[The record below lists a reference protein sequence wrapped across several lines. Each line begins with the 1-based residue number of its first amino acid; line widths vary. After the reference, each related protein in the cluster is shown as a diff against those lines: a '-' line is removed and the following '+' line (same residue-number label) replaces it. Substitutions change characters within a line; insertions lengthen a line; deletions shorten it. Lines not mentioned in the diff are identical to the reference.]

1 MERKGRWRGRGR
13 VTRGS
18 PAIINAASAAIIHF
32 PEARKSGIFEAS
44 ARGGARGSR
53 SGWPTDKVSS
63 KRHCTIKTIV
73 TLLEVKI
80 CPRSGSRT
88 WTRRPLN
95 HADIEAYTSQD
106 NEILVYASAW
116 HVSHTFASRWT
127 LVLVSCNLIR
137 LNVIEFTFFSFFGG
151 RGRILWIFRTFFS
164 SLLFSSLINWF
175 IIKKLI

>member
-1 MERKGRWRGRGR
+1 MNIYISLICRGIKEGEESKKAEAERDGAKRTMAGRGR
-13 VTRGS
+13 VMRGS

-88 WTRRPLN
+88 
-95 HADIEAYTSQD
+95 
-106 NEILVYASAW
+106 
-116 HVSHTFASRWT
+116 
-127 LVLVSCNLIR
+127 
-137 LNVIEFTFFSFFGG
+137 
-151 RGRILWIFRTFFS
+151 
-164 SLLFSSLINWF
+164 
-175 IIKKLI
+175 